1 MTTDEPIP
9 TLATPEMET
18 ARGVWGEQRL
28 SHPIGISD
36 IRRWAI
42 GSYWPEK
49 PPPLFWDEEY
59 AKGTKWGG
67 LIAPTDFNPFA
78 WPIDRPPRV
87 EGGSRRPGTRGM
99 NGGQVETFGVPMRPG
114 DVITARSRLK
124 GWHERQTRLG
134 LTLFTETEIEWRNQ
148 RDEHVKTRISTGIR
162 Y

>member
-67 LIAPTDFNPFA
+67 LIAPTDFNP
-78 WPIDRPPRV
+78 
-87 EGGSRRPGTRGM
+87 SPGR
-99 NGGQVETFGVPMRPG
+99 
-114 DVITARSRLK
+114 
-124 GWHERQTRLG
+124 
-134 LTLFTETEIEWRNQ
+134 
-148 RDEHVKTRISTGIR
+148 STGHHASKVAVVGPGR
-162 Y
+162 AG